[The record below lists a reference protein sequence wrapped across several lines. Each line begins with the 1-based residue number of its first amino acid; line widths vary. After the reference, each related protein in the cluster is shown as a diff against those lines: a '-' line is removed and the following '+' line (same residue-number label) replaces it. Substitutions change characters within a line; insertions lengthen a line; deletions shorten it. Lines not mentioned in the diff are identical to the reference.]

1 MERTI
6 ISWNITNWIT
16 VLIMVAIGYA
26 VIGMLVSVG
35 RQYIPGMGI
44 QSPNPGAGAN

>member
-26 VIGMLVSVG
+26 VIGALVSVG
-35 RQYIPGMGI
+35 RQFIPGMGI
-44 QSPNPGAGAN
+44 QSGQASPGSN